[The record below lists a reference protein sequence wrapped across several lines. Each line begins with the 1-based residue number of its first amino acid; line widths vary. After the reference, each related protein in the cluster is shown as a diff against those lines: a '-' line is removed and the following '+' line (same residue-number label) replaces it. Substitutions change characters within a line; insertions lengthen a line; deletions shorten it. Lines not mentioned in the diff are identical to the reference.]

1 MHIVSADFPSDS
13 DLADV
18 AARVEEVLLNRYQL
32 RVRPEMSQYVSRRLR
47 QSQQPTIPV
56 MGGDARTGVAI
67 RQLLPA
73 DELRAALTQLPRSR
87 S

>member
-1 MHIVSADFPSDS
+1 MSADLLSDS
-13 DLADV
+13 ELSEV

-47 QSQQPTIPV
+47 QSQQTTIPV

-73 DELRAALTQLPRSR
+73 DELRAALTQISRSR

>member
-1 MHIVSADFPSDS
+1 MSADLLSDS
-13 DLADV
+13 ELSEV

-32 RVRPEMSQYVSRRLR
+32 RVRPEMIQYVSRRLR
-47 QSQQPTIPV
+47 QSQQTTIPV

-73 DELRAALTQLPRSR
+73 DELRAALTPISRGRS
-87 S
+87 

>member
-1 MHIVSADFPSDS
+1 VFADFLSES
-13 DLADV
+13 DLSDV
-18 AARVEEVLLNRYQL
+18 AARVEEVLLSRYQL

-47 QSQQPTIPV
+47 QSQQAMIPV
-56 MGGDARTGVAI
+56 MGADARTGVAI

-73 DELRAALTQLPRSR
+73 DELRAALTQISRSR